1 MNVLR
6 LPDQLIDFIR
16 QQIMIKKLKK
26 KRIKLIMIWSYN
38 YILKKE
44 IEAHLEKMKRE
55 KTILKSN
62 LQKMMRKK
70 KKQNYTKQGTRIHK
84 P

>member
-6 LPDQLIDFIR
+6 LPDQLTDFIR
-16 QQIMIKKLKK
+16 QQIMIKKLKI
-26 KRIKLIMIWSYN
+26 KRIKLVIIWSYN

-62 LQKMMRKK
+62 LQKNDEKEEK
-70 KKQNYTKQGTRIHK
+70 AKLHEAGDKN